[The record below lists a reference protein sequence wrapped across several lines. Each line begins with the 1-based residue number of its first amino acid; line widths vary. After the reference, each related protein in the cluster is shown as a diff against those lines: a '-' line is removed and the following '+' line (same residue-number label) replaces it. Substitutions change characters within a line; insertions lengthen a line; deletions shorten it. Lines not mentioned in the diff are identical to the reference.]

1 MITVREERLQSFCEG
16 NPVNFNPNGILPM
29 AQNIPPVILCAWP
42 ICVWRVETF
51 VESFEKN
58 GYAVFSGK
66 GCFFPIDPLKCNKIS
81 TEEDFQMAEMILKYK
96 MNRPLHSTLIPDKKF

>member
-29 AQNIPPVILCAWP
+29 AQIFHLSYSALGLFASGEWKPSLRALRRMVTP
-42 ICVWRVETF
+42 
-51 VESFEKN
+51 
-58 GYAVFSGK
+58 FSQARG
-66 GCFFPIDPLKCNKIS
+66 GFFPMDPLKDSKIS
-81 TEEDFQMAEMILKYK
+81 TEVIFQMAEMILKYK